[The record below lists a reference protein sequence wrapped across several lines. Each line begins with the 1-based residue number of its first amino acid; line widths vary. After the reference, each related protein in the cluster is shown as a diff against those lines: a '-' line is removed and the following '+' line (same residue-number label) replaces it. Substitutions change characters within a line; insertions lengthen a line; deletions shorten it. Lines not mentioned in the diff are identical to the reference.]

1 MNLKLS
7 LGVAAA
13 AIVASA
19 FAFTSVESGLKA
31 GESVTPFHP
40 TFVSGPL
47 AGKDACFPCTYKNRP
62 QVQVWVNGESEE
74 NIVRIAK
81 SLQMNVDNHKGKE
94 FQAMIV
100 YVGPS
105 KDCMACAGK
114 MKAIAEKSGAK
125 DVSFAVVGKKDEAV
139 AAYKINLD
147 SSVKNTVIAYKDWKV
162 TSTAANVK
170 GDDTGCAAICDMIAK
185 IAK

>member
-7 LGVAAA
+7 LGLAAA

-19 FAFTSVESGLKA
+19 FAFKSVESGLKI
-31 GESVTPFHP
+31 GESVSPFHP
-40 TFVSGPL
+40 TFVAGPL
-47 AGKDACFPCTYKNRP
+47 VGKDACFPCTYKNRP

-74 NIVRIAK
+74 NLVKIAK
-81 SLQMNVDNHKGKE
+81 SLQQNVENHKGKE

-114 MKAIAEKSGAK
+114 MQAVAEKSGAK
-125 DVSFAVVGKKDEAV
+125 DVSFAVIGKKDEAV

-162 TSTAANVK
+162 VKAATNLK
-170 GDDTGCAAICDMIAK
+170 GDDAGCAAICDMVAK
-185 IAK
+185 IAN